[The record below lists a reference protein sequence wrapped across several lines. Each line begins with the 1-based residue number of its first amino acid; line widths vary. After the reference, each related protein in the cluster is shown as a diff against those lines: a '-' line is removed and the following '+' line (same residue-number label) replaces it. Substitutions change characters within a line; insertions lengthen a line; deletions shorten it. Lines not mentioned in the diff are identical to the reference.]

1 MTFNSVEE
9 AEAYIKKQLQGAC
22 EYVADE
28 MVDIAKRETQAQT
41 QRGKGEPFYVNTGNV
56 INCIDA
62 TKVDLKEVEITW
74 QDNGGWYSVIT
85 GEPFY
90 APWALEYGTVWYQ
103 SSTNFVDSSFDRIQS
118 TIPPLLASYLRAR
131 GIPIG

>member
-1 MTFNSVEE
+1 MVFNSVEE
-9 AEAYIKKQLQGAC
+9 AEAYIEKQLQGAC
-22 EYVADE
+22 QSVADE

-41 QRGKGEPFYVNTGNV
+41 QRGKGAPFYANTGNV

-62 TKVDLKEVEITW
+62 TKISTKEVEITW

-90 APWALEYGTVWYQ
+90 APWALENGTVWYQ
-103 SSTNFVDSSFDRIQS
+103 SSTNFVDSSFSRIQS
-118 TIPPLLASYLRAR
+118 DIPPLLVSYLRAR

>member
-1 MTFNSVEE
+1 MVFNSVEE
-9 AEAYIKKQLQGAC
+9 AEAYIEKQLQGAC
-22 EYVADE
+22 QSVADE

-41 QRGKGEPFYVNTGNV
+41 QRGKGAPSYANTGNV

-62 TKVDLKEVEITW
+62 TKISTKEVEITW
-74 QDNGGWYSVIT
+74 QDNGGWYSIIT

-90 APWALEYGTVWYQ
+90 APWALENGYTWNVGA
-103 SSTNFVDSSFDRIQS
+103 TNFVDSSFSQIQS
-118 TIPPLLASYLRAR
+118 SIPPLLISYLRAR